1 MSEPHDLEEL
11 LTRFGPK
18 PKESFAVLRPHGE
31 LIKGLRRSGASFET
45 IRHVLEHKGVET
57 CPTSIRRFCR
67 KVLGEAGDPLARKR
81 KSSRKSK
88 AIPMTDARGSAVEPA
103 TAQSLKPEPA
113 EPSRQTPLAPNVDT
127 PAGAAPV
134 LHSTPPTPVRE
145 RSTGPR
151 IAKVEFIEEPKI

>member
-113 EPSRQTPLAPNVDT
+113 EPSRQRQS
-127 PAGAAPV
+127 AGAAPV